1 MVGVRRCFHEK
12 NYSTEESEALA
23 PVISQMLDHPEGLLG
38 TQSTMKPSWKE
49 GK

>member
-23 PVISQMLDHPEGLLG
+23 PVISHLLDHLGLLG